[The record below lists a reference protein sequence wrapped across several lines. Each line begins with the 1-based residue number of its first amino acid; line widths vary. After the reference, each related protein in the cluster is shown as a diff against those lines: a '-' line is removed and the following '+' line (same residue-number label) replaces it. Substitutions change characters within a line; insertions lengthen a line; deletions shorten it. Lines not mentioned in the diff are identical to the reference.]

1 MQMAISAEALAKRWD
16 CSPGSIR
23 NMEHDGRL
31 HRLPDLPGARYSIVE
46 VTQLETLG
54 KEAQGL
60 TAWERRQ
67 MKERINELEELVA
80 ELQGRLAKVMLVAQG
95 GGAT

>member
-23 NMEHDGRL
+23 NMEHDGKL
-31 HRLPDLPGARYSIVE
+31 HRLHDLPGARYSIVE

-54 KEAQGL
+54 KDAQGL

-67 MKERINELEELVA
+67 KDNRIKELEELVA
-80 ELQGRLAKVMLVAQG
+80 ELQGRLAKVMLAAQG
-95 GGAT
+95 GGVT